1 MELFQLYYNL
11 KDDEKNTINASK
23 AAAAI
28 YKYRM
33 TIYDYH
39 DKWKIV
45 KPKKENLVI
54 KEGRL
59 AVAQNE
65 LRKAHSDLA
74 TIQAHWS
81 P

>member
-65 LRKAHSDLA
+65 LRKAQTDWR
-74 TIQAHWS
+74 QFKPNS

>member
-1 MELFQLYYNL
+1 
-11 KDDEKNTINASK
+11 
-23 AAAAI
+23 
-28 YKYRM
+28 M

-39 DKWKIV
+39 DKSKIV

-54 KEGRL
+54 QEGRL

-65 LRKAHSDLA
+65 LRKAQTDWR
-74 TIQAHWS
+74 QFKPNS